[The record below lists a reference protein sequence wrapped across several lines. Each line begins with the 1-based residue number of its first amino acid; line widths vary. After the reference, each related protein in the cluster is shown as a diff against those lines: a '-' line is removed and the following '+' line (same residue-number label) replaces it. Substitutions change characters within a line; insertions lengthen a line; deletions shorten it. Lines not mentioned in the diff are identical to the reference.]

1 MAGTLK
7 KSKTTVQKPVA
18 DSAPR
23 HPRGER
29 DRLNFRIDAR
39 IKQRAENAAMLLGQ
53 DLSTFAETALDEKA
67 QTVIEREQRILLS
80 ERDFARFVEAL
91 DNPEP
96 PNDRLK
102 AAAAEYKTTRHQH
115 PELNW

>member
-1 MAGTLK
+1 MAEAVK
-7 KSKTTVQKPVA
+7 KIKTTTS
-18 DSAPR
+18 SAASTARRPR
-23 HPRGER
+23 AER

-39 IKQRAENAAMLLGQ
+39 IKQRAEDAAQLLGQ
-53 DLSTFAETALDEKA
+53 DLSTFAETAINEKA
-67 QTVIEREQRILLS
+67 QAVIEREARIVMS
-80 ERDFARFVEAL
+80 ERDFARFMDAL

-102 AAAAEYKTTRHQH
+102 AAAEKYKAVRRQH